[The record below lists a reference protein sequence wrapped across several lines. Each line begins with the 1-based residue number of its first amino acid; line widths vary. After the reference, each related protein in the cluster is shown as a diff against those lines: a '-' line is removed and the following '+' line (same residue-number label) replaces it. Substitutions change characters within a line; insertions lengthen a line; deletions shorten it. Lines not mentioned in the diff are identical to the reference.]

1 MKFSSFS
8 NKLIKDLNSV
18 DYSLVEKAYKF
29 ADRAHKGQ
37 TRASGEPFI
46 EHSISVA
53 AILVELGLPPVVL
66 AAALLH
72 DVVEDSTVSLQ
83 SVEKTFG
90 HEVGLMV
97 DGVTKLTGQVQRQD
111 SSVTQ
116 QSLESE
122 DRKTNY
128 ISDDQAE
135 NIRKTFLAMSDD
147 VRIVIIK
154 LADRLH
160 NMRTLNSLP
169 RNRRQRIAQETLDIF
184 APLANRLGMWQI
196 KWELEDLG
204 FRYVNPKKYKEIALA
219 INRHRAEREKRI
231 AATVARLQKE
241 LEQHGISAEVTGRP
255 KHIYSIWNK
264 MQRKNITFDKV
275 HDVRAV
281 RVLVKERSDY
291 AEGTKISSDKRER
304 QAIADCYQ
312 ILGVVH
318 HLWNPIPGEFD
329 DYVATPK
336 DNFYQSLHTTVVND
350 EGNPL
355 EVQIRTELMHEGA
368 EYGIA
373 SHWRYKEDGKRKQD
387 KSFNR
392 RISWLRSMMDWRQEL
407 TDGHEFVDALK
418 SDLFPDRVLAFTPR
432 GDIIDLPTGAT
443 PIDFAYH
450 IHTSVGERC
459 RGAKVNGSLVPLNH
473 LLESGDQVEVLTSK
487 TAGPSRDWLNTDLG
501 YVRSARA
508 REKIRSWFKR
518 QARKENIATGRSIV
532 ERELKRLNIKGYSME
547 ETPAMF
553 GYKLAEDFYAA
564 VGYGDIHGQT
574 VINRIVELLRD
585 VSEHEA
591 ENLPPPEDAKH
602 QLQIEAPEV
611 SVSGTRGLLTRLAL
625 CCHPVPG
632 DEIVGYTTR
641 VRGVT
646 IHRKDCPNI
655 LRVRERDRLISVE
668 WRAKP
673 DKVYPVTV
681 RIEAFDREGLL
692 RDISTV
698 VADEYVNMG
707 DVSTF
712 SKGHEVHVNVTLEVS
727 DLSQLSR
734 VLSRVEELT
743 NVTMVQRYR
752 PG

>member
-8 NKLIKDLNSV
+8 NKITKNVSDADFSLI
-18 DYSLVEKAYKF
+18 EKAYKF
-29 ADRAHKGQ
+29 ADRAHEGQ
-37 TRASGEPFI
+37 TRASGEHFI
-46 EHSISVA
+46 EHSVSVA
-53 AILVELGLPPVVL
+53 DILFDLGLPPVVL
-66 AAALLH
+66 TAALLH
-72 DVVEDSTVSLQ
+72 DVVEDSKVSLKL
-83 SVEKTFG
+83 VGKIFG
-90 HEVGLMV
+90 DEVALMV
-97 DGVTKLTGQVQRQD
+97 DGVTKLTGQVQRQH
-111 SSVTQ
+111 SSDKFKNQ
-116 QSLESE
+116 ESGA
-122 DRKTNY
+122 RYTKY
-128 ISDDQAE
+128 ISDGQAE
-135 NIRKTFLAMSDD
+135 TIRKTFLAMSDD

-169 RNRRQRIAQETLDIF
+169 KIRRQRIAQETLDIF

-219 INRHRAEREKRI
+219 INRHRVEREKRI

-241 LEQHGISAEVTGRP
+241 LEHHSISADVTGRP

-264 MQRKNITFDKV
+264 MQRKNIPFDQI

-281 RVLVKERSDY
+281 RVLIKEKSQSTT
-291 AEGTKISSDKRER
+291 ETLISSEKMEQ

-312 ILGVVH
+312 VLGIVH
-318 HLWNPIPGEFD
+318 HLWSPIPGEFD

-350 EGNPL
+350 EGNTL
-355 EVQIRTELMHEGA
+355 EVQIRTELMNEGA

-387 KSFNR
+387 KSFDR
-392 RISWLRSMMDWRQEL
+392 RINWLRSIMDWRQEL

-432 GDIIDLPTGAT
+432 GDIIDLPAGAT

-459 RGAKVNGSLVPLNH
+459 RGAKLNGSLVPLNY
-473 LLESGDQVEVLTSK
+473 LLESGDQVEILTSK
-487 TAGPSRDWLNTDLG
+487 TGGPSRDWLNTDLG

-508 REKIRSWFKR
+508 REKIRSWFKL
-518 QARKENIATGRSIV
+518 QARNKNITMGRSIV

-547 ETPAMF
+547 KTAAMF
-553 GYKLAEDFYAA
+553 GYKVSEDFYAA

-574 VINRIVELLRD
+574 VINRIVELIRGK
-585 VSEHEA
+585 SEHEA
-591 ENLPPPEDAKH
+591 KSLPPPEDEKH
-602 QLQIEAPEV
+602 ELQIEASEV
-611 SVSGTRGLLTRLAL
+611 TVSGTRGLLTRLSK

-641 VRGVT
+641 VRGVA

-668 WRAKP
+668 WRTKP
-673 DKVYPVTV
+673 EKVYPVTV

-707 DVSTF
+707 DVSTHR
-712 SKGHEVHVNVTLEVS
+712 KGHEVQVNVILEVS

>member
-1 MKFSSFS
+1 MKFGSFS
-8 NKLIKDLNSV
+8 NKITKNVSDADFSLI
-18 DYSLVEKAYKF
+18 EKAYKF
-29 ADRAHKGQ
+29 AYKAHKGQ
-37 TRASGEPFI
+37 TRASGEHFI
-46 EHSISVA
+46 EHSVSVA
-53 AILVELGLPPVVL
+53 DILFDLGLPPVVL
-66 AAALLH
+66 IAALLH
-72 DVVEDSTVSLQ
+72 DVVEDSKVSLKL
-83 SVEKTFG
+83 VGKIFG
-90 HEVGLMV
+90 DEVALMV
-97 DGVTKLTGQVQRQD
+97 DGVTKLTGQVQRQH
-111 SSVTQ
+111 SSDKFQNQKNGARYT
-116 QSLESE
+116 
-122 DRKTNY
+122 KY
-128 ISDDQAE
+128 ISDSQAE
-135 NIRKTFLAMSDD
+135 TIRKTFLAMSDD

-169 RNRRQRIAQETLDIF
+169 KTRRQRIAQETLDIF

-219 INRHRAEREKRI
+219 INRHRIEREKLI

-241 LEQHGISAEVTGRP
+241 LEHHGISADVTGRP

-264 MQRKNITFDKV
+264 MQRKNIPFDQI

-281 RVLVKERSDY
+281 RVLVKGKNESVTDTLLRSD
-291 AEGTKISSDKRER
+291 EMEQ

-312 ILGVVH
+312 VLGIVH
-318 HLWNPIPGEFD
+318 HLWSPIPGEFD

-350 EGNPL
+350 EGNTL
-355 EVQIRTELMHEGA
+355 EVQIRTELMNEGA

-387 KSFNR
+387 KSFDR
-392 RISWLRSMMDWRQEL
+392 RINWLRSMMDWRQEL

-459 RGAKVNGSLVPLNH
+459 RGAKVNGSLVSLNH
-473 LLESGDQVEVLTSK
+473 LLKSGDQVEVLTSK
-487 TAGPSRDWLNTDLG
+487 TGRPSRDWLNSDLG

-508 REKIRSWFKR
+508 RENIRSWFKR
-518 QARKENIATGRSIV
+518 QARNENITMGRSIV
-532 ERELKRLNIKGYSME
+532 ERELKKLSIKGYSIE
-547 ETPAMF
+547 KAATLF
-553 GYKLAEDFYAA
+553 GYKVVEDFFAA
-564 VGYGDIHGQT
+564 VGYGDIQGQT
-574 VINRIVELLRD
+574 VINRIVELVRGK
-585 VSEHEA
+585 SEEEA
-591 ENLPPPEDAKH
+591 ESLPPPEDAKH
-602 QLQIEAPEV
+602 DLQIEAPEV
-611 SVSGTRGLLTRLAL
+611 SVSGTKGLLTRLAR

-632 DEIVGYTTR
+632 DEIIGYTTR

-655 LRVRERDRLISVE
+655 LRVREHDRLISVE
-668 WRAKP
+668 WRTKP

-681 RIEAFDREGLL
+681 RIEAFDREGLM
-692 RDISTV
+692 RDISTIA
-698 VADEYVNMG
+698 ADEHVNMG
-707 DVSTF
+707 DVTSF
-712 SKGHEVHVNVTLEVS
+712 IKGHEVHLNVILEVS
-727 DLSQLSR
+727 NLSQLSR

>member
-8 NKLIKDLNSV
+8 SKLTKDFSEA
-18 DYSLVEKAYKF
+18 DHSLIEKAYKF
-29 ADRAHKGQ
+29 ADKAHEGQ

-46 EHSISVA
+46 EHSIAVA
-53 AILVELGLPPVVL
+53 AILGDLGLPPVVL

-72 DVVEDSTVSLQ
+72 DVVEDSTVSLR
-83 SVEKTFG
+83 SIEKMFG
-90 HEVGLMV
+90 DEVAQMV
-97 DGVTKLTGQVQRQD
+97 DGVTKLTGQVQRQHSGD
-111 SSVTQ
+111 NFQ
-116 QSLESE
+116 NQESD
-122 DRKTNY
+122 DRHTKY

-135 NIRKTFLAMSDD
+135 TIRKTFLAMSDD

-184 APLANRLGMWQI
+184 APLASRLGMWQI

-219 INRHRAEREKRI
+219 INRHRVEREKHI
-231 AATVARLQKE
+231 EATVARLQKE
-241 LEQHGISAEVTGRP
+241 LEHHGISADVTGRP

-264 MQRKNITFDKV
+264 MQRKNIPFDQI

-281 RVLVKERSDY
+281 RVLVKGKNESVTDTLLRSD
-291 AEGTKISSDKRER
+291 EMEQ

-312 ILGVVH
+312 VLGIVH
-318 HLWNPIPGEFD
+318 HLWSPIPGEFD

-336 DNFYQSLHTTVVND
+336 DNFYQSLHTNVVND
-350 EGNPL
+350 EGNTL
-355 EVQIRTELMHEGA
+355 EVQIRTEFMHEGA

-387 KSFNR
+387 KSFDR
-392 RISWLRSMMDWRQEL
+392 RINWLRSMMDWRQEL

-418 SDLFPDRVLAFTPR
+418 SDLFPDRILAFTPR

-459 RGAKVNGSLVPLNH
+459 RGAKVNGSLVSLNH
-473 LLESGDQVEVLTSK
+473 LLKSGDQVEVLTSK
-487 TAGPSRDWLNTDLG
+487 TGRPSRDWLNSDLG

-508 REKIRSWFKR
+508 RENIRSWFKR
-518 QARKENIATGRSIV
+518 QARNENITMGRSIV
-532 ERELKRLNIKGYSME
+532 ERELKKLSIKGYSIE
-547 ETPAMF
+547 KAATLF
-553 GYKLAEDFYAA
+553 GYKVVEDFFAA
-564 VGYGDIHGQT
+564 VGYGDIQGQT
-574 VINRIVELLRD
+574 VINRIVELVRGK
-585 VSEHEA
+585 SEEEA
-591 ENLPPPEDAKH
+591 ESLPPPEDAKH
-602 QLQIEAPEV
+602 DLQIEAPEV
-611 SVSGTRGLLTRLAL
+611 SVSGTKGLLTRLAR

-632 DEIVGYTTR
+632 DQIIGYTTR

-655 LRVRERDRLISVE
+655 LRVREHDRLISVE
-668 WRAKP
+668 WRTKP

-681 RIEAFDREGLL
+681 RIEAFDREGLM
-692 RDISTV
+692 RDISTIA
-698 VADEYVNMG
+698 ADEHVNMG
-707 DVSTF
+707 DVTSF
-712 SKGHEVHVNVTLEVS
+712 IKGHEVHLNVILEVS
-727 DLSQLSR
+727 NLSQLSR

>member
-1 MKFSSFS
+1 MPEQSQTNTTNMKFSSFS

-37 TRASGEPFI
+37 KRDSGEPFN

-160 NMRTLNSLP
+160 NMRTLNYLP
-169 RNRRQRIAQETLDIF
+169 RDRRQRIAQETLDIF

-219 INRHRAEREKRI
+219 INRHRVEREKRI

-241 LEQHGISAEVTGRP
+241 LKQHGISAEVTGRP

-264 MQRKNITFDKV
+264 MRRKNIPFDKI

-281 RVLVKERSDY
+281 RVLVKERVKSQ
-291 AEGTKISSDKRER
+291 EFTIVSVEKKEQ

-312 ILGVVH
+312 ILGIVH

-387 KSFNR
+387 KSFDR
-392 RISWLRSMMDWRQEL
+392 RINWLRSMMDWRQEL
-407 TDGHEFVDALK
+407 TDGLEFVDALK

-473 LLESGDQVEVLTSK
+473 LLESGDQVEVLTSMDG
-487 TAGPSRDWLNTDLG
+487 TPSPTWEQWVVTGKARARIRR
-501 YVRSARA
+501 YVRS
-508 REKIRSWFKR
+508 
-518 QARKENIATGRSIV
+518 
-532 ERELKRLNIKGYSME
+532 ERRDEF
-547 ETPAMF
+547 T
-553 GYKLAEDFYAA
+553 KL
-564 VGYGDIHGQT
+564 GHC
-574 VINRIVELLRD
+574 LLYT
-585 VSEHEA
+585 S
-591 ENLPPPEDAKH
+591 DA
-602 QLQIEAPEV
+602 
-611 SVSGTRGLLTRLAL
+611 
-625 CCHPVPG
+625 
-632 DEIVGYTTR
+632 
-641 VRGVT
+641 
-646 IHRKDCPNI
+646 
-655 LRVRERDRLISVE
+655 
-668 WRAKP
+668 
-673 DKVYPVTV
+673 
-681 RIEAFDREGLL
+681 
-692 RDISTV
+692 
-698 VADEYVNMG
+698 ADE
-707 DVSTF
+707 
-712 SKGHEVHVNVTLEVS
+712 
-727 DLSQLSR
+727 
-734 VLSRVEELT
+734 
-743 NVTMVQRYR
+743 
-752 PG
+752 

>member
-8 NKLIKDLNSV
+8 SKLTKDFSEA
-18 DYSLVEKAYKF
+18 DHSLIEKAYKF
-29 ADRAHKGQ
+29 ADKAHEGQ

-46 EHSISVA
+46 EHSIAVA
-53 AILVELGLPPVVL
+53 AILGDLGLPPVVL

-72 DVVEDSTVSLQ
+72 DVVEDSTVSLR
-83 SVEKTFG
+83 SIEKMFG
-90 HEVGLMV
+90 DEVAQMV
-97 DGVTKLTGQVQRQD
+97 DGVTKLTGQVQRQHSGD
-111 SSVTQ
+111 NFQ
-116 QSLESE
+116 NQESD
-122 DRKTNY
+122 DRHTKY

-135 NIRKTFLAMSDD
+135 TIRKTFLAMSDD

-184 APLANRLGMWQI
+184 APLASRLGMWQI

-219 INRHRAEREKRI
+219 INRHRVEREKHI
-231 AATVARLQKE
+231 EATVARLQKE
-241 LEQHGISAEVTGRP
+241 LEHHGISADVTGRP

-264 MQRKNITFDKV
+264 MQRKNIPFDQI

-281 RVLVKERSDY
+281 RVLVKGKNESVTDTLLRSD
-291 AEGTKISSDKRER
+291 EMEQ

-312 ILGVVH
+312 VLGIVH
-318 HLWNPIPGEFD
+318 HLWSPIPGEFD

-350 EGNPL
+350 EGNTL
-355 EVQIRTELMHEGA
+355 EVQIRTELMNEGA

-387 KSFNR
+387 KSFDR
-392 RISWLRSMMDWRQEL
+392 RINWLRSMMDWRQEL

-418 SDLFPDRVLAFTPR
+418 SDLFPDRILAFTPR

-459 RGAKVNGSLVPLNH
+459 RGAKVNGSLVSLNH
-473 LLESGDQVEVLTSK
+473 LLKSGDQVEILTSK
-487 TAGPSRDWLNTDLG
+487 TGRPSRDWLNSDLG

-508 REKIRSWFKR
+508 RENIRSWFKR
-518 QARKENIATGRSIV
+518 QARNENITMGRSIV
-532 ERELKRLNIKGYSME
+532 ERELKKLSIKGYSIE
-547 ETPAMF
+547 KAATLF
-553 GYKLAEDFYAA
+553 GYKVVEDFFAA
-564 VGYGDIHGQT
+564 VGYGDIQGQT
-574 VINRIVELLRD
+574 VINRIVELVRGK
-585 VSEHEA
+585 SEEEA
-591 ENLPPPEDAKH
+591 ESLPPPEDAKH
-602 QLQIEAPEV
+602 DLQIEAPEV
-611 SVSGTRGLLTRLAL
+611 SVSGTKGLLTRLAR

-632 DEIVGYTTR
+632 DEIIGYTTR

-655 LRVRERDRLISVE
+655 LRVREHDRLISVE
-668 WRAKP
+668 WRTKP

-681 RIEAFDREGLL
+681 RIEAFDREGLM
-692 RDISTV
+692 RDISTIA
-698 VADEYVNMG
+698 ADEHVNMG
-707 DVSTF
+707 DVTSF
-712 SKGHEVHVNVTLEVS
+712 IKGHEVHLNVILEVS
-727 DLSQLSR
+727 NLSQLSR

>member
-8 NKLIKDLNSV
+8 SKLTKDFSEA
-18 DYSLVEKAYKF
+18 DHSLIEKAYKF
-29 ADRAHKGQ
+29 ADKAHEGQ

-46 EHSISVA
+46 EHSIAVA
-53 AILVELGLPPVVL
+53 AILGDLGLPPVVL

-72 DVVEDSTVSLQ
+72 DVVEDSTVSLR
-83 SVEKTFG
+83 SIEKMFG
-90 HEVGLMV
+90 DEVAQMV
-97 DGVTKLTGQVQRQD
+97 DGVTKLTGQVQRQHSGD
-111 SSVTQ
+111 NFQ
-116 QSLESE
+116 NQESD
-122 DRKTNY
+122 DRHTKY

-135 NIRKTFLAMSDD
+135 TIRKTFLAMSDD

-184 APLANRLGMWQI
+184 APLASRLGMWQI

-219 INRHRAEREKRI
+219 INRHRVEREKHI
-231 AATVARLQKE
+231 EATVARLQKE
-241 LEQHGISAEVTGRP
+241 LEHHGISADVTGRP

-264 MQRKNITFDKV
+264 MQRKNIPFDQI

-281 RVLVKERSDY
+281 RVLVKGKNESVTDTLLRSD
-291 AEGTKISSDKRER
+291 EMEQ

-312 ILGVVH
+312 VLGIVH
-318 HLWNPIPGEFD
+318 HLWSPIPGEFD

-336 DNFYQSLHTTVVND
+336 DNFYQSLHTNVVND
-350 EGNPL
+350 EGNTL
-355 EVQIRTELMHEGA
+355 EVQIRTEFMHEGA

-387 KSFNR
+387 KSFDR
-392 RISWLRSMMDWRQEL
+392 RINWLRSMMDWRQEL

-418 SDLFPDRVLAFTPR
+418 SDLFPDRILAFTPR

-459 RGAKVNGSLVPLNH
+459 RGAKVNGSLVSLNH
-473 LLESGDQVEVLTSK
+473 LLKSGDQVEVLTSK
-487 TAGPSRDWLNTDLG
+487 TGRPSRDWLNSDLG

-508 REKIRSWFKR
+508 RENIRSWFKR
-518 QARKENIATGRSIV
+518 QARNENITMGRSIV
-532 ERELKRLNIKGYSME
+532 ERELKKLSIKGYSIE
-547 ETPAMF
+547 KAATLF
-553 GYKLAEDFYAA
+553 GYKVVEDFFAA
-564 VGYGDIHGQT
+564 VGYGDIQGQT
-574 VINRIVELLRD
+574 VINRIVELVRGK
-585 VSEHEA
+585 SEEEA
-591 ENLPPPEDAKH
+591 ESLPPPEDAKH
-602 QLQIEAPEV
+602 DLQIEPPEV
-611 SVSGTRGLLTRLAL
+611 SVSGTKGLLTRLAR

-632 DEIVGYTTR
+632 DQIIGYTTR

-655 LRVRERDRLISVE
+655 LRVREHDRLISVE
-668 WRAKP
+668 WRTKP

-681 RIEAFDREGLL
+681 RIEAFDREGLM
-692 RDISTV
+692 RDISTIA
-698 VADEYVNMG
+698 ADEHVNMG
-707 DVSTF
+707 DVTSF
-712 SKGHEVHVNVTLEVS
+712 IKGHEVHLNVILEVS
-727 DLSQLSR
+727 NLSQLSR

>member
-8 NKLIKDLNSV
+8 SKLTKDFSEA
-18 DYSLVEKAYKF
+18 DHSLIEKAYKF
-29 ADRAHKGQ
+29 ADKAHEGQ

-46 EHSISVA
+46 EHSIAVA
-53 AILVELGLPPVVL
+53 AILGDLGLPPVVL

-72 DVVEDSTVSLQ
+72 DVVEDSTVSLR
-83 SVEKTFG
+83 SIEKMFG
-90 HEVGLMV
+90 DEVAQMV
-97 DGVTKLTGQVQRQD
+97 DGVTKLTGQVQRQHSGD
-111 SSVTQ
+111 NFQ
-116 QSLESE
+116 NQESD
-122 DRKTNY
+122 DRHTKY

-135 NIRKTFLAMSDD
+135 TIRKTFLAMSDD

-184 APLANRLGMWQI
+184 APLASRLGMWQI

-219 INRHRAEREKRI
+219 INRHRVEREKHI
-231 AATVARLQKE
+231 EATVARLQKE
-241 LEQHGISAEVTGRP
+241 LEHHGISADVTGRP

-264 MQRKNITFDKV
+264 MQRKNIPFDQI

-281 RVLVKERSDY
+281 RVLVKGKNESVTDTLLRSD
-291 AEGTKISSDKRER
+291 EMEQ

-312 ILGVVH
+312 VLGIVH
-318 HLWNPIPGEFD
+318 HLWSPIPGEFD

-336 DNFYQSLHTTVVND
+336 DNFYQSLHTNVVND
-350 EGNPL
+350 EGNTL
-355 EVQIRTELMHEGA
+355 EVQIRTEFMHEGA

-387 KSFNR
+387 KSFDR
-392 RISWLRSMMDWRQEL
+392 RINWLRSMMDWRQEL

-418 SDLFPDRVLAFTPR
+418 SDLFPDRILAFTPR

-459 RGAKVNGSLVPLNH
+459 RGAKVNGSLVSLNH
-473 LLESGDQVEVLTSK
+473 LLKSGDQVEVLTSK
-487 TAGPSRDWLNTDLG
+487 TGRPSRDWLNSDLG

-508 REKIRSWFKR
+508 RENIRSWFKR
-518 QARKENIATGRSIV
+518 QARNENITMGRSIV
-532 ERELKRLNIKGYSME
+532 ERELKKLSIKGYSIE
-547 ETPAMF
+547 KAATLF
-553 GYKLAEDFYAA
+553 GYKVVEDFFAA
-564 VGYGDIHGQT
+564 VGYGDIQGQT
-574 VINRIVELLRD
+574 VINRIVELVRGK
-585 VSEHEA
+585 SEEEA
-591 ENLPPPEDAKH
+591 ESLPPPEDAKH
-602 QLQIEAPEV
+602 DLQIEAPEV
-611 SVSGTRGLLTRLAL
+611 SVSGTKGLLTRLAR

-632 DEIVGYTTR
+632 DEIIGYTTR

-655 LRVRERDRLISVE
+655 LRVREHDRLISVE
-668 WRAKP
+668 WRTKP

-681 RIEAFDREGLL
+681 RIEAFDREGLM
-692 RDISTV
+692 RDISTIA
-698 VADEYVNMG
+698 ADEHVNMG
-707 DVSTF
+707 DVTSF
-712 SKGHEVHVNVTLEVS
+712 IKGHEVHLNVILEVS
-727 DLSQLSR
+727 NLSQLSR

>member
-18 DYSLVEKAYKF
+18 DYSLIEKAYKF

-53 AILVELGLPPVVL
+53 AILIELGLPPAVL

-72 DVVEDSTVSLQ
+72 DVVEDSTVSLK
-83 SVEKTFG
+83 SIEKTFG
-90 HEVGLMV
+90 PEVCLMV

-111 SSVTQ
+111 SGNKLETS
-116 QSLESE
+116 ESE
-122 DRKTNY
+122 DRNTSY
-128 ISDDQAE
+128 ISDYQAE
-135 NIRKTFLAMSDD
+135 TIRKTFLAMSDD

-160 NMRTLNSLP
+160 NMRTLNYLP
-169 RNRRQRIAQETLDIF
+169 RDRRQHIAQETLDIF

-204 FRYVNPKKYKEIALA
+204 FQYVNPKKYKEIALA
-219 INRHRAEREKRI
+219 INRHRVEREKRI

-241 LEQHGISAEVTGRP
+241 LKQHGISAEVTGRP

-264 MQRKNITFDKV
+264 MQRKNIPFDKI

-281 RVLVKERSDY
+281 RVLVKERGES
-291 AEGTKISSDKRER
+291 AEDTIVSLEKKEQ

-312 ILGVVH
+312 ILGIVH

-387 KSFNR
+387 KSFDR
-392 RISWLRSMMDWRQEL
+392 RINWLRSMMDWRQEL

-487 TAGPSRDWLNTDLG
+487 TGGPSRDWLNTDLG

-518 QARKENIATGRSIV
+518 QDRK
-532 ERELKRLNIKGYSME
+532 
-547 ETPAMF
+547 
-553 GYKLAEDFYAA
+553 
-564 VGYGDIHGQT
+564 
-574 VINRIVELLRD
+574 
-585 VSEHEA
+585 
-591 ENLPPPEDAKH
+591 
-602 QLQIEAPEV
+602 
-611 SVSGTRGLLTRLAL
+611 SV
-625 CCHPVPG
+625 V
-632 DEIVGYTTR
+632 
-641 VRGVT
+641 
-646 IHRKDCPNI
+646 
-655 LRVRERDRLISVE
+655 
-668 WRAKP
+668 
-673 DKVYPVTV
+673 
-681 RIEAFDREGLL
+681 
-692 RDISTV
+692 
-698 VADEYVNMG
+698 
-707 DVSTF
+707 
-712 SKGHEVHVNVTLEVS
+712 
-727 DLSQLSR
+727 
-734 VLSRVEELT
+734 
-743 NVTMVQRYR
+743 
-752 PG
+752 

>member
-1 MKFSSFS
+1 MKFTLLSK
-8 NKLIKDLNSV
+8 KLTNNLSDAEL
-18 DYSLVEKAYKF
+18 SLLEKAYKF
-29 ADRAHKGQ
+29 ADKAHEGQ
-37 TRASGEPFI
+37 MRASGEPFI
-46 EHSISVA
+46 EHSIAVA
-53 AILVELGLPPVVL
+53 DILVDLGLPPVVL
-66 AAALLH
+66 VSALLH
-72 DVVEDSTVSLQ
+72 DVVEDSTVSLK
-83 SVEKTFG
+83 SVERTFG
-90 HEVGLMV
+90 DEVALMV
-97 DGVTKLTGQVQRQD
+97 DGVTKLTGQVQRQHSGD
-111 SSVTQ
+111 KL
-116 QSLESE
+116 QSLGSE
-122 DRKTNY
+122 YRDTKY

-135 NIRKTFLAMSDD
+135 TIRKTFLAMSDD

-160 NMRTLNSLP
+160 NMRTLNSLSI
-169 RNRRQRIAQETLDIF
+169 NRRQRIAQETLDIF

-219 INRHRAEREKRI
+219 INRQRVEREKRI
-231 AATVARLQKE
+231 TATVARLQKE

-264 MQRKNITFDKV
+264 MQRNNIPFDQI

-281 RVLVKERSDY
+281 RVLVKDRSESVVDNMLST
-291 AEGTKISSDKRER
+291 EKQEQ

-312 ILGVVH
+312 VLGIVH

-373 SHWRYKEDGKRKQD
+373 SHWRYKEDGKKKQD
-387 KSFNR
+387 KSFDK
-392 RISWLRSMMDWRQEL
+392 RINWLRSMMDWRQDL

-432 GDIIDLPTGAT
+432 GDIVDLPNGAT

-459 RGAKVNGSLVPLNH
+459 RGAKVNGVLVALNH

-487 TAGPSRDWLNTDLG
+487 AGGPNRDWLNTDLG
-501 YVRSARA
+501 YVKSARA
-508 REKIRSWFKR
+508 REKIRSWFR
-518 QARKENIATGRSIV
+518 RRARKENIAMGRSIV
-532 ERELKRLNIKGYSME
+532 DRELKRLNIKGYSIE
-547 ETPAMF
+547 KTTEIF
-553 GYKLAEDFYAA
+553 GYKIPEDFFAA

-574 VINRIVELLRD
+574 VINHIVEWLRSK
-585 VSEHEA
+585 SEQEA
-591 ENLPPPEDAKH
+591 ESLPPPQEVRNE
-602 QLQIEAPEV
+602 LQIETPEI
-611 SVSGTRGLLTRLAL
+611 SVSGTRGLVTLLAR

-646 IHRKDCPNI
+646 IHRKDCSNI

-668 WRAKP
+668 WRTKP

-681 RIEAFDREGLL
+681 RIEAFDREGLM
-692 RDISTV
+692 RDISTI
-698 VADEYVNMG
+698 VADEHVNMG
-707 DVSTF
+707 DVSTL

-734 VLSRVEELT
+734 VLSKIEELT

-752 PG
+752 LG

>member
-231 AATVARLQKE
+231 AATVARLHKE

-264 MQRKNITFDKV
+264 MQRKNITFDKI

-291 AEGTKISSDKRER
+291 AEGTKISSD
-304 QAIADCYQ
+304 
-312 ILGVVH
+312 
-318 HLWNPIPGEFD
+318 
-329 DYVATPK
+329 
-336 DNFYQSLHTTVVND
+336 
-350 EGNPL
+350 
-355 EVQIRTELMHEGA
+355 
-368 EYGIA
+368 
-373 SHWRYKEDGKRKQD
+373 
-387 KSFNR
+387 
-392 RISWLRSMMDWRQEL
+392 
-407 TDGHEFVDALK
+407 
-418 SDLFPDRVLAFTPR
+418 
-432 GDIIDLPTGAT
+432 
-443 PIDFAYH
+443 
-450 IHTSVGERC
+450 
-459 RGAKVNGSLVPLNH
+459 
-473 LLESGDQVEVLTSK
+473 
-487 TAGPSRDWLNTDLG
+487 
-501 YVRSARA
+501 
-508 REKIRSWFKR
+508 
-518 QARKENIATGRSIV
+518 
-532 ERELKRLNIKGYSME
+532 
-547 ETPAMF
+547 
-553 GYKLAEDFYAA
+553 
-564 VGYGDIHGQT
+564 
-574 VINRIVELLRD
+574 
-585 VSEHEA
+585 
-591 ENLPPPEDAKH
+591 
-602 QLQIEAPEV
+602 
-611 SVSGTRGLLTRLAL
+611 
-625 CCHPVPG
+625 
-632 DEIVGYTTR
+632 
-641 VRGVT
+641 
-646 IHRKDCPNI
+646 
-655 LRVRERDRLISVE
+655 
-668 WRAKP
+668 
-673 DKVYPVTV
+673 
-681 RIEAFDREGLL
+681 
-692 RDISTV
+692 
-698 VADEYVNMG
+698 
-707 DVSTF
+707 
-712 SKGHEVHVNVTLEVS
+712 
-727 DLSQLSR
+727 
-734 VLSRVEELT
+734 
-743 NVTMVQRYR
+743 
-752 PG
+752 

>member
-231 AATVARLQKE
+231 AATVARLHKE

-264 MQRKNITFDKV
+264 MQRKNITFDKI

-655 LRVRERDRLISVE
+655 LRVR
-668 WRAKP
+668 
-673 DKVYPVTV
+673 
-681 RIEAFDREGLL
+681 
-692 RDISTV
+692 
-698 VADEYVNMG
+698 
-707 DVSTF
+707 
-712 SKGHEVHVNVTLEVS
+712 
-727 DLSQLSR
+727 
-734 VLSRVEELT
+734 
-743 NVTMVQRYR
+743 
-752 PG
+752 

>member
-8 NKLIKDLNSV
+8 SKLTKDFSEA
-18 DYSLVEKAYKF
+18 DHSLIEKAYKF
-29 ADRAHKGQ
+29 ADKAHEGQ

-46 EHSISVA
+46 EHSIAVA
-53 AILVELGLPPVVL
+53 AILGDLGLPPVVL

-72 DVVEDSTVSLQ
+72 DVVEDSTVSLR
-83 SVEKTFG
+83 SIEKMFG
-90 HEVGLMV
+90 DEVAQMV
-97 DGVTKLTGQVQRQD
+97 DGVTKLTGQVQRQHSGD
-111 SSVTQ
+111 NFQ
-116 QSLESE
+116 NQESD
-122 DRKTNY
+122 DRHTKY

-135 NIRKTFLAMSDD
+135 TIRKTFLAMSDD

-184 APLANRLGMWQI
+184 APLASRLGMWQI

-219 INRHRAEREKRI
+219 INRHRVEREKHI
-231 AATVARLQKE
+231 EATVARLQKE
-241 LEQHGISAEVTGRP
+241 LEHHGISADVTGRP

-264 MQRKNITFDKV
+264 MQRKNIPFDQI

-281 RVLVKERSDY
+281 RVLVKGKNESVTDTLLRSD
-291 AEGTKISSDKRER
+291 EMEQ

-312 ILGVVH
+312 VLGIVH
-318 HLWNPIPGEFD
+318 HLWSPIPGEFD

-336 DNFYQSLHTTVVND
+336 DNFYQSLHTNVVND
-350 EGNPL
+350 EGNTL
-355 EVQIRTELMHEGA
+355 EVQIRTEFMHEGA

-387 KSFNR
+387 KSFDR
-392 RISWLRSMMDWRQEL
+392 RINWLRSMMDWRQEL

-418 SDLFPDRVLAFTPR
+418 SDLFPDRILAFTPR

-459 RGAKVNGSLVPLNH
+459 RGAKVNGSLVSLNH
-473 LLESGDQVEVLTSK
+473 LLKSGDQVEVLTSK
-487 TAGPSRDWLNTDLG
+487 TGRPSRDWLNSDLG

-508 REKIRSWFKR
+508 RENIRSWFKR
-518 QARKENIATGRSIV
+518 QARNENITMGRSIV
-532 ERELKRLNIKGYSME
+532 ERELKKLSIKGYSIE
-547 ETPAMF
+547 KAATLF
-553 GYKLAEDFYAA
+553 GYKVEEDFFAA
-564 VGYGDIHGQT
+564 VGYGDIQGQT
-574 VINRIVELLRD
+574 VINRIVELVRGK
-585 VSEHEA
+585 SEEEA
-591 ENLPPPEDAKH
+591 ESLPPPEDAKH
-602 QLQIEAPEV
+602 DLQIEAPEV
-611 SVSGTRGLLTRLAL
+611 SVSGTKGLLTRLAR

-632 DEIVGYTTR
+632 DEIIGYTTR

-655 LRVRERDRLISVE
+655 LRVREHDRLISVE
-668 WRAKP
+668 WRTKP

-681 RIEAFDREGLL
+681 RIEAFDREGLM
-692 RDISTV
+692 RDISTIA
-698 VADEYVNMG
+698 ADEHVNMG
-707 DVSTF
+707 DVTSF
-712 SKGHEVHVNVTLEVS
+712 IKGHEVHLNVILEVS
-727 DLSQLSR
+727 NLSQLSR

>member
-1 MKFSSFS
+1 MKFGSFS
-8 NKLIKDLNSV
+8 NKITKNVSDADFSLI
-18 DYSLVEKAYKF
+18 EKAYKF

-37 TRASGEPFI
+37 TRASGEHFI
-46 EHSISVA
+46 EHSVSVA
-53 AILVELGLPPVVL
+53 DILFDLGLPPVVL
-66 AAALLH
+66 TAALLH
-72 DVVEDSTVSLQ
+72 DVVEDSKVSL
-83 SVEKTFG
+83 KLLGKIFG
-90 HEVGLMV
+90 NEVALMV
-97 DGVTKLTGQVQRQD
+97 DGVTKLTGKVQRQHNSD
-111 SSVTQ
+111 KFQNLKNGAKYT
-116 QSLESE
+116 
-122 DRKTNY
+122 KY
-128 ISDDQAE
+128 ISDSQAE
-135 NIRKTFLAMSDD
+135 TIRKTFLAMSDD

-169 RNRRQRIAQETLDIF
+169 KTRRQRIAQETLDIF

-219 INRHRAEREKRI
+219 INRHRVEREKLI

-241 LEQHGISAEVTGRP
+241 LEHHSISADVTGRP

-264 MQRKNITFDKV
+264 MQRKNIPFDQI

-281 RVLVKERSDY
+281 RVLVKEKSQS
-291 AEGTKISSDKRER
+291 ATETLISTEKMEQ

-312 ILGVVH
+312 VLGIVH
-318 HLWNPIPGEFD
+318 HLWSPIPGEFD

-350 EGNPL
+350 EGNTL
-355 EVQIRTELMHEGA
+355 EVQIRTEPMNEGA

-387 KSFNR
+387 KSFDR
-392 RISWLRSMMDWRQEL
+392 RINWLRSMMDWRQEL

-432 GDIIDLPTGAT
+432 GDIIDLPAGAT

-459 RGAKVNGSLVPLNH
+459 RGAKVNGSLVPLKY
-473 LLESGDQVEVLTSK
+473 LLESGDQVEILTSK
-487 TAGPSRDWLNTDLG
+487 TGGPSRDWLNTDLG

-508 REKIRSWFKR
+508 RENIRSWFKL
-518 QARKENIATGRSIV
+518 QARNKNIALGRSIV

-547 ETPAMF
+547 KIAAVF
-553 GYKLAEDFYAA
+553 GYKVSEDFYAA

-574 VINRIVELLRD
+574 VINRIVELIRGK
-585 VSEHEA
+585 SEHEA
-591 ENLPPPEDAKH
+591 KSLPPPEDVKH
-602 QLQIEAPEV
+602 ELQIEAPEV
-611 SVSGTRGLLTRLAL
+611 TVSGTKGLLTRLSR

-632 DEIVGYTTR
+632 DEIIGYTTR

-646 IHRKDCPNI
+646 IHRQDCPNI
-655 LRVRERDRLISVE
+655 LRVRERDRLIRVE
-668 WRAKP
+668 WRTKP
-673 DKVYPVTV
+673 EKVYPVTV

-692 RDISTV
+692 RDITTV

-707 DVSTF
+707 DFSTYR
-712 SKGHEVHVNVTLEVS
+712 KGHEVQVNVTLEVS